1 MLNIPNKS
9 QLQSQSF
16 ESETTSKLEQ
26 LISLRHK
33 INELE
38 HLVKELMPDAINE
51 ALDIMNS
58 NSSLN
63 GKNIVYA
70 NKQLGK
76 INIQFP
82 KQYPSPKDNITLER
96 LDADINAEQA
106 KLSKTHKSELSKLE
120 EKLEELNEEIEVIE
134 KQQEE
139 LLTNK
144 RLIKLKARFKTEREN
159 GMELIPS
166 LSVYL
171 NK

>member
-1 MLNIPNKS
+1 MLNIPKK
-9 QLQSQSF
+9 QSQS
-16 ESETTSKLEQ
+16 ETKSESKLEKLIQ
-26 LISLRHK
+26 LRK
-33 INELE
+33 QINQMEGLI
-38 HLVKELMPDAINE
+38 KELMPDAINE
-51 ALDIMNS
+51 ALDILNS
-58 NSSLN
+58 DSSLN

-76 INIQFP
+76 INIQFR
-82 KQYPSPKDNITLER
+82 KQYPSPKDNVTLER
-96 LDADINAEQA
+96 LDADITGEEA
-106 KLSKTHKSELSKLE
+106 KLFKTHQSELSKLD
-120 EKLEELNEEIEVIE
+120 EKLEQLNEEIEVIE

-139 LLTNK
+139 LLTNP

>member
-1 MLNIPNKS
+1 M
-9 QLQSQSF
+9 
-16 ESETTSKLEQ
+16 
-26 LISLRHK
+26 
-33 INELE
+33 
-38 HLVKELMPDAINE
+38 
-51 ALDIMNS
+51 
-58 NSSLN
+58 
-63 GKNIVYA
+63 
-70 NKQLGK
+70 GK
-76 INIQFP
+76 INIQFR

-96 LDADINAEQA
+96 LDADINAEEA
-106 KLSKTHKSELSKLE
+106 KLFKTHKSELSKLE

>member
-9 QLQSQSF
+9 QLQSQK
-16 ESETTSKLEQ
+16 SEQSESKLEQ
-26 LISLRHK
+26 LISLRQK

-38 HLVKELMPDAINE
+38 MLVKELMPLAIDE
-51 ALDIMNS
+51 ALDILNS
-58 NSSLN
+58 DSSLN

-76 INIQFP
+76 INIQFR

-96 LDADINAEQA
+96 LNEDINAEQ
-106 KLSKTHKSELSKLE
+106 KSLTVKHKSELSELDKKLE
-120 EKLEELNEEIEVIE
+120 QLNEEIELIE

-139 LLTNK
+139 LLTNQ
-144 RLIKLKARFKTEREN
+144 RLIKLKVRFKTEREN